1 MLALTLAGALPAAAQ
16 STEFGVLL
24 GGSSRAS
31 VKGTKT
37 AGDGVDEGFSFSN
50 NSVDIYYSRQL
61 EPDTNFK
68 IKAGRIQGAVA
79 FPDDASGGR
88 LDVDGELQH
97 IDGLI
102 EYRFSEIFGSTGL
115 FAGVGL
121 YRAQGGNR
129 SETDY
134 GFSGGV
140 NADFPLSRNYG
151 VIVEGTYHV
160 TNLEYRPRYVTVSGG
175 LRFSF

>member
-1 MLALTLAGALPAAAQ
+1 MLALTIAGALPAAAQ
-16 STEFGVLL
+16 STEFGILL

-31 VKGTKT
+31 VKGTQT
-37 AGDGVDEGFSFSN
+37 ATDENVDTGFSFSN
-50 NSVDIYYSRQL
+50 SSVDLYYSRQL
-61 EPDTNFK
+61 DPDTNFK
-68 IKAGRIQGAVA
+68 IKAGRINTAVSFA
-79 FPDDASGGR
+79 DANGGR
-88 LDVDGELQH
+88 IDADGELQH
-97 IDGLI
+97 VDGLI
-102 EYRFSEIFGSTGL
+102 EYRFSEVFGSTGL

-121 YRAQGGNR
+121 YRAEGGNR

-160 TNLEYRPRYVTVSGG
+160 TNLEFRPRYVTVSGG